1 MCEGV
6 VALTSFSTP
15 TSSSSSP
22 VTPTPE
28 ILYPLWG
35 FTRYGKVSDLH
46 FNNESLDLSFS
57 MYS

>member
-6 VALTSFSTP
+6 VAPTSSSTT

-35 FTRYGKVSDLH
+35 YTRYGRVSDLH
-46 FNNESLDLSFS
+46 FNNGNLDLSFS
-57 MYS
+57 I

>member
-6 VALTSFSTP
+6 VAPTSSSTT

-35 FTRYGKVSDLH
+35 YTRYGRVSDLH
-46 FNNESLDLSFS
+46 FNNGSLDLSFS
-57 MYS
+57 I